1 MEDDLAGYMLR
12 VCEIL
17 NKHAIEY
24 MIVGGVAMALHRYLI

>member
-24 MIVGGVAMALHRYLI
+24 MISISKI